1 MKDFIKFT
9 LATVVGIIISSV
21 VLFLIAIGMVA
32 GMMSLDEGET
42 IVSDNSVFCLDLD
55 GVVAERAID
64 DPLSFFGVDDAMQ
77 TYGLDDITS
86 SIKKAAKED
95 KIKGIYLTIGA
106 LAASPATLEEIRD
119 ALVGFKETGKF
130 VVAYADNYSQGG
142 YYVASAADEVL
153 LNPRGAIT
161 WLGMSSQFVSYK
173 GLLDKLG
180 VEMQVF
186 KVGTYKSAV
195 EPFVLDKMS
204 DANREQVKAFTSSI
218 WDTFLSDISA
228 SRDVSIEQLN
238 AYADRG
244 IAMEQATSFVDCGF
258 VDSLAYR
265 TDMTEYLKTKV
276 GIDEDDDL
284 ETLSLA
290 AMINYHSNVPKDKSG
305 NVVAVY
311 YAEGDIDDTKAKDRI
326 GARRVINEL
335 KRLRKD
341 ENVKA
346 VVLRVNSPGGSAF
359 GSEQIWKEIEDIK
372 AEKPVVVSMGG
383 YAASGG
389 YYISCNADYIFAQP
403 TTLTGSIGI
412 FGMVPDMGGLYDKVG
427 LSFETVSTNKFGGV
441 MSLDRPMTQE
451 EKALMQRSVNDGYE
465 LFVMRC
471 AEGRKMMPEAI
482 KAIAEGRVWTGK
494 MAKDLGLVDE
504 LGGLDEA
511 IAKAK
516 ELAEID
522 DCTLVSYPAKPS
534 VLDNVLGAL
543 PSGYASLLGDDEV
556 GRMVKDLRWL
566 YELDETDP
574 VQARMPFYVEIQ

>member
-516 ELAEID
+516 ERAEID

>member
-1 MKDFIKFT
+1 MSKR
-9 LATVVGIIISSV
+9 SSCAS
-21 VLFLIAIGMVA
+21 IPPVA
-32 GMMSLDEGET
+32 
-42 IVSDNSVFCLDLD
+42 
-55 GVVAERAID
+55 AH
-64 DPLSFFGVDDAMQ
+64 
-77 TYGLDDITS
+77 
-86 SIKKAAKED
+86 
-95 KIKGIYLTIGA
+95 
-106 LAASPATLEEIRD
+106 
-119 ALVGFKETGKF
+119 
-130 VVAYADNYSQGG
+130 
-142 YYVASAADEVL
+142 SAR
-153 LNPRGAIT
+153 N
-161 WLGMSSQFVSYK
+161 
-173 GLLDKLG
+173 
-180 VEMQVF
+180 
-186 KVGTYKSAV
+186 
-195 EPFVLDKMS
+195 
-204 DANREQVKAFTSSI
+204 
-218 WDTFLSDISA
+218 
-228 SRDVSIEQLN
+228 
-238 AYADRG
+238 
-244 IAMEQATSFVDCGF
+244 
-258 VDSLAYR
+258 
-265 TDMTEYLKTKV
+265 
-276 GIDEDDDL
+276 
-284 ETLSLA
+284 
-290 AMINYHSNVPKDKSG
+290 KSG
-305 NVVAVY
+305 
-311 YAEGDIDDTKAKDRI
+311 
-326 GARRVINEL
+326 
-335 KRLRKD
+335 
-341 ENVKA
+341 
-346 VVLRVNSPGGSAF
+346 
-359 GSEQIWKEIEDIK
+359 IEDIK

>member
-326 GARRVINEL
+326 GARRVINDL

>member
-153 LNPRGAIT
+153 LNPRGAIA

-326 GARRVINEL
+326 GARRVINDL

>member
-1 MKDFIKFT
+1 MKDFLKFT

-21 VLFLIAIGMVA
+21 VLFLLAIGTVA

-42 IVSDNSVFCLDLD
+42 VVKDNTVFCLDLD
-55 GVVAERAID
+55 GVVAERSVD
-64 DPLSFFGVDDAMQ
+64 DPLSFLGVDETMQ

-86 SIKKAAKED
+86 SIKKAAKEE
-95 KIKGIYLTIGA
+95 KIKGIYLTIGT
-106 LAASPATLEEIRD
+106 LVAAPATLEEIRD
-119 ALVGFKETGKF
+119 ALVEFKDSGKF
-130 VVAYADNYSQGG
+130 VIAYADNYSQGG

-153 LNPRGAIT
+153 LNPRGAVT
-161 WLGMSSQFVSYK
+161 WLGMSSQFISYK

-204 DANREQVKAFTSSI
+204 EANREQVKAFTSSI
-218 WDTFLSDISA
+218 WNTYLNDISA
-228 SRDVSIEQLN
+228 SRDVTIEQLN
-238 AYADRG
+238 AAADRG

-265 TDMTEYLKTKV
+265 NDMTEYLKAKV

-305 NVVAVY
+305 NIVAVY
-311 YAEGDIDDTKAKDRI
+311 YADGDIDDTKAKDRI
-326 GARRVINEL
+326 GARRVIDDL

-359 GSEQIWKEIEDIK
+359 GSEQIWKEISDIK

-412 FGMVPDMGGLYDKVG
+412 FGMVPDLGGLYDKVG
-427 LSFETVSTNKFGGV
+427 LSFETVSTNRFGNV
-441 MSLDRPMTQE
+441 MPLDRPMSE
-451 EKALMQRSVNDGYE
+451 DEKALVQRNVNEGYE
-465 LFVMRC
+465 LFVTRC
-471 AEGRKMMPEAI
+471 AEGRKMMPDAI
-482 KAIAEGRVWTGK
+482 KAIAEGRVWTGEA
-494 MAKDLGLVDE
+494 AKGLGLVDE

-516 ELAEID
+516 ELAEIED
-522 DCTLVSYPAKPS
+522 YTLVSYPAKPS
-534 VLDNVLGAL
+534 VIDNMLGSL
-543 PSGYASLLGDDEV
+543 PSVYMSLFGADEV
-556 GRMVKDLRWL
+556 TRTFDDLRWL
-566 YELDETDP
+566 YELDEADP
-574 VQARMPFYVEIQ
+574 VQARMPFYVDIQ

>member
-326 GARRVINEL
+326 GARRVINDL

-494 MAKDLGLVDE
+494 MAKGLGLVDE